1 MATSIDFVSMVKQL
15 DKFSISD
22 DKYIG
27 GELDTGLEKGKKK
40 GPKKTEDLKEY
51 HKIYKKSEKWQNYL
65 NEYVEKNKDILNAKK
80 REDRKIKKDVFILV
94 KNCIFERKIKFASIE
109 TAKAII
115 ELYSLQYQ
123 IKPEDIVLA

>member
-1 MATSIDFVSMVKQL
+1 MATSLDFVSMVKQL

-22 DKYIG
+22 KSDVV
-27 GELDTGLEKGKKK
+27 ELDTGLEKGKKR

-51 HKIYKKSEKWQNYL
+51 HKNYKKSEKWQNYL

-80 REDRKIKKDVFILV
+80 REDRKIKKDVYILL
-94 KNCIFERKIKFASIE
+94 KNCIFERKVKFASLE

-115 ELYSLQYQ
+115 ELYNLQYQ
-123 IKPEDIVLA
+123 IKPEEILLA